1 MLGLHFCFHVPGQE
15 LPKPTQID
23 TREKHV
29 YELRRQNNSS
39 TMNISFNQ
47 LHDQYVIHPSSRY
60 HLI

>member
-1 MLGLHFCFHVPGQE
+1 MLGLHFRFHVPGQK
-15 LPKPTQID
+15 LPKTTQID
-23 TREKHV
+23 TREKHL

-39 TMNISFNQ
+39 PMNISFNQ